1 MTTAF
6 IAKGRLY
13 LLSENGI
20 AEELHSEFAS
30 KQEREADRRQSY
42 SPWSKDN
49 DSAGAFGGINVWA
62 GHAATTRFA
71 QYMFTEVARVDENTL
86 LYTMT
91 NGTVT
96 GLFEYDLKE
105 KTERRLV
112 HRNELHFIGMDYD
125 REQELMIVG
134 RATEEGAAHLEL
146 VDKNGRTIKHL
157 TDGDSVDC
165 FPAYSHRNPNEVLF
179 QSNGIART
187 PEGHVIAFGPACI
200 NRLNLE
206 TGALDEVLSDEEYDY
221 IAPREHNDGAIY
233 CIRRPYNSQK
243 KVPLLK
249 SLVDFLM
256 APVYF
261 AQALYNFLK
270 IFTQLFKNDPTMADG
285 PLPQTPPQQQHV
297 QVLGRTINLGKAVA
311 TKKGDEASLVPDDW
325 ELIKVIPGE
334 PAKVLAKG
342 VCAFDLAASGEV
354 ILTNGFRLRTPEGV
368 AMPGKFEIV
377 EKVRCL

>member
-6 IAKGRLY
+6 IAKGKLY
-13 LLSENGI
+13 LHSNDGK
-20 AEELHSEFAS
+20 AEEIHSEFAS

-42 SPWSKDN
+42 SPWGKDN

-62 GHAATTRFA
+62 GHAAATRFA
-71 QYMFTEVARVDENTL
+71 QYAFTDVAGVDENTL
-86 LYTMT
+86 LYAMT

-105 KTERRLV
+105 KSERRLV

-125 REQELMIVG
+125 REQECLIVG
-134 RATEEGAAHLEL
+134 RTTEEGAAHLEL
-146 VDKNGRTIKHL
+146 VDKNGRTVKRL

-165 FPAYSHRNPNEVLF
+165 FPSYSRRNANDVIF

-187 PEGHVIAFGPACI
+187 PEGHVVAFGPACV

-206 TGALDEVLSDEEYDY
+206 SGALEEMLSDEQYDY
-221 IAPREHNDGAIY
+221 LTPREHKDGAIY
-233 CIRRPYNSQK
+233 CIRRPYNSHK
-243 KVPLLK
+243 RAPLLK

-256 APVYF
+256 APVFF

-270 IFTQLFKNDPTMADG
+270 IFTQLFKNDPAMADG
-285 PLPQTPPQQQHV
+285 PVPQAPPQHQHV
-297 QVLGRTINLGKAVA
+297 QVLGRTITLGKVVA
-311 TKKGDEASLVPDDW
+311 SKKGEEASLVPDDW
-325 ELIKVIPGE
+325 ELIKIVQGNEPEVI
-334 PAKVLAKG
+334 ANG
-342 VCAFDLAASGEV
+342 VCAFDLAASGEA
-354 ILTNGFRLRTPEGV
+354 ILTNGFRLRTQVGEAV
-368 AMPGKFEIV
+368 PGEFDVV